1 VSREAVRALL
11 ALLQGARSRG
21 ARVVGVLTVGAVML
35 GALTLCAVP
44 RPLAAQRLPEAAA
57 LAARHDSLVGGRAAL
72 EALASLRL
80 LGTFSIPAA
89 GIDAPVEIIKR
100 KPNQYLFRTS
110 LGEVGEVL
118 QGFDG
123 EIAWSVQPGQA
134 PRILQGDELERV
146 REQADFFGDL
156 HDLSRFV
163 SAETVGET
171 DFAGRRAWEVRMIRP
186 SGDTLFEYFEVES
199 GLSIGGAVTAG
210 SMTGRVRLLTILSE
224 YKAYGTL
231 LLATR
236 VTQRAP
242 EFETVLVIQFVEFDA
257 VREEDL
263 LPPPAVRALKP

>member
-1 VSREAVRALL
+1 MRRHIARTTLLLGSLLL
-11 ALLQGARSRG
+11 AAAAPAR
-21 ARVVGVLTVGAVML
+21 
-35 GALTLCAVP
+35 
-44 RPLAAQRLPEAAA
+44 AQRLPEAAA

-72 EALASLRL
+72 EALSSIRFI
-80 LGTFSIPAA
+80 GTFSIPAA
-89 GIDAPVEIIKR
+89 GIDAPLEILKR

-123 EIAWSVQPGQA
+123 EVAWSVQPGQA
-134 PRILQGDELERV
+134 PRIATGDELDRI

-156 HDLSRFV
+156 HDLSKFA

-199 GLSIGGAVTAG
+199 GLSIGGAVLAG

-224 YKAYGTL
+224 YKSYGAL
-231 LLATR
+231 RLATR
-236 VTQRAP
+236 ITQRAP
-242 EFETVLVIQFVEFDA
+242 DFETILLIQFVELDA
-257 VREEDL
+257 VRPEDVA
-263 LPPPAVRALKP
+263 LPAAIQALKP